1 MGQEGKADQSFL
13 LFPDLILP
21 HFNKCCPRLLQGK
34 SSYVLVE
41 ERAWIGYSGLR
52 SV

>member
-1 MGQEGKADQSFL
+1 MGQEGKAEPSFL

-21 HFNKCCPRLLQGK
+21 HFSKCCPRLLQGK

-41 ERAWIGYSGLR
+41 GTAWISYSGLR